1 MSSTLILFQNM
12 LRLLKRFLLYLFS
25 IILIVVGVLWFTGN
39 DYLVKGFRHTYL
51 VGKTGPD
58 ITDLGIF
65 PTRTIEIDSVKIW
78 EKDKNYNTKNLTK
91 AELHYLDSIETVSLL
106 VIKNEKIVFEK
117 YWDNFSD
124 TMPTNS
130 FSMAK
135 SVVSLLV
142 GIALDEGKISSLDE
156 PIELYFPE
164 YTYSGITIRHLLSMS
179 SGLDWTESGKNP
191 FSDNAK
197 AYYGNDLKKLIL
209 SQKPLETS
217 GKYFDYMS
225 GNSALLALIVERATN
240 KSISEYAEE
249 KLWKPIN
256 AEHTAYWSLDN
267 DNGFEKA
274 YCCLYATPRDFAK
287 IGQLMLNKG
296 KWNGRQLVSE
306 EYLSECFM
314 PAPILE
320 LDGELNQRYG
330 LHWWLGVIDEETFY
344 HAQGILGQYIIILPK
359 SNMVIVRTG
368 RKRDKEE
375 HNGLPIDIYRYIR
388 IAKRMANN

>member
-1 MSSTLILFQNM
+1 M
-12 LRLLKRFLLYLFS
+12 LRLFKRFFLYLFS
-25 IILIVVGVLWFTGN
+25 IILIVAAVLWATGN
-39 DYLVKGFRHTYL
+39 EHLFKGFRHTYF

-58 ITDLGIF
+58 ITDLTIF
-65 PTRTIEIDSVKIW
+65 PTRIIKNDSVQLW
-78 EKDKNYNTKNLTK
+78 GKDENYNSKKLTK
-91 AELHYLDSIETVSLL
+91 DELHYLDSIETASFL
-106 VIKNEKIVFEK
+106 VIQNEKIIFEK
-117 YWDNFSD
+117 YWDGFSD
-124 TMPTNS
+124 TLPTNS

-135 SVVSLLV
+135 SVVSLLI
-142 GIALDEGKISSLDE
+142 GIALDEQKISSLDE

-164 YTYSGITIRHLLSMS
+164 YTYSGITIRHLLWMS
-179 SGLDWTESGKNP
+179 SGLDWKESGKNP

-197 AYYGNDLKKLIL
+197 AYYGNDLKQLIL
-209 SQKPLETS
+209 SQQPLETP

-225 GNSALLALIVERATN
+225 GNSALLALIVERATG
-240 KSISEYAEE
+240 KTISEYAEE

-256 AEHTAYWSLDN
+256 AEHTAYWSLD

-274 YCCLYATPRDFAK
+274 YCCLYAIPRDFAK

-296 KWNGRQLVSE
+296 KWNGSQIISE
-306 EYLSECFM
+306 KYLEECFS
-314 PAPILE
+314 PASTLE
-320 LDGELNQRYG
+320 TDLEPNKRYG
-330 LHWWLGVIDEETFY
+330 LHWWLGKFDEETFY

-388 IAKRMANN
+388 IAKRMTSNS